1 MSNGLVWGR
10 ASASSDASGP
20 TRTISSSPESPTAM
34 LPWSR
39 NARPPNIA
47 FSVTAGSAAS
57 CSPHALGEIFVV
69 RHAVATSITNWQA
82 HACASVYLRSMVD
95 VFQVLAEP
103 RRRDMLALLAA
114 DERTAGDIA
123 RRFEVTRQAVSQ
135 HLRILLEAGL
145 IRERREGTRRWYSA
159 RPEGLAEVRAYVE
172 AMWPSA
178 LGDLKI
184 AAEHEHASKRDD
196 ARRN

>member
-1 MSNGLVWGR
+1 
-10 ASASSDASGP
+10 
-20 TRTISSSPESPTAM
+20 
-34 LPWSR
+34 
-39 NARPPNIA
+39 
-47 FSVTAGSAAS
+47 
-57 CSPHALGEIFVV
+57 
-69 RHAVATSITNWQA
+69 
-82 HACASVYLRSMVD
+82 MVD

-103 RRRDMLALLAA
+103 RRRELLTLLVD

-172 AMWPSA
+172 AMWPTA
-178 LGDLKI
+178 LGDLK
-184 AAEHEHASKRDD
+184 AAVEHEHASKSGD